1 MAQGKMNLNLSDMIY
16 ACATDSVKWFPQAQ
30 SPAFMALAMAG
41 EVGEVCNLIK
51 KVERGSKTL
60 DEVKMLVS
68 EEMVD
73 VLIYLINMMGLP
85 EFRDVNWESIWN
97 EKRDFN
103 QARFGE
109 QDEIIVGVGTL
120 AKDKHDFHVHN
131 PYGDSDPQIA
141 GAYNPYGDSERPH

>member
-109 QDEIIVGVGTL
+109 QD
-120 AKDKHDFHVHN
+120 KHDFHVHN
-131 PYGDSDPQIA
+131 PYGDS
-141 GAYNPYGDSERPH
+141 ERPY